1 MDAMTDKMTQGPAPS
16 TSLPWWHAAA
26 IMLMA
31 IVLGETAVA
40 VLPAMAAPLA
50 GAARIVSAGV
60 VLAVA
65 LAWRGRPAAA
75 PAQPAHAAPAA
86 SLIASPSMAA
96 AFDPVKCGT
105 CISDKVS
112 CLHLFADAMK
122 DETNSVITDT
132 EKNAVD
138 LMTDLKVVEGS
149 LEGLLAFISASSAND
164 RVIQIIEQLHHSQSL
179 VDQLAADRLRDAEG
193 VQRAMENI
201 SGVVSDLGKMV
212 QNVRGIAGSTRMLAL
227 NATIEAARAGE
238 QGKGFAIVA
247 SEVKALSQQSDHV
260 AIEIGAGIDHLEKT
274 VAASLS
280 TVVGERNSKEESS
293 LAVISE
299 AVGELTG
306 NLQALIAHQ
315 SDTMAKVRQEN
326 ERLGGPIMQMVGS
339 IQFQDVVKRRLE
351 ALSRCSDRISEV
363 VAAVGA
369 NVTGT
374 AVASQAELD
383 AMVNSH
389 LEQAVTA
396 AIGELKANRHAT
408 SGQGAQAQ
416 EEGATI
422 EMF

>member
-1 MDAMTDKMTQGPAPS
+1 MNNRMTPGPVLSA
-16 TSLPWWHAAA
+16 SLPWGQAAA
-26 IMLMA
+26 TLLAA
-31 IVLGETAVA
+31 ILLGEVCVA

-50 GAARIVSAGV
+50 IAVRILSAGV

-65 LAWRGRPAAA
+65 VAWGYRQAAPP
-75 PAQPAHAAPAA
+75 PAQPQFAA
-86 SLIASPSMAA
+86 SPATAVAPPTIAA
-96 AFDPVKCGT
+96 AFDSIKCGK
-105 CISDKVS
+105 CISEKIS
-112 CLHLFADAMK
+112 YFHLFADAMK

-138 LMTDLKVVEGS
+138 LMTDLKVVESS
-149 LEGLLAFISASSAND
+149 LENLLDFISVSSAND

-193 VQRAMENI
+193 VQKAMENI

-260 AIEIGAGIDHLEKT
+260 AVEIGAGIDNLEKT

-293 LAVISE
+293 LSVISE

-315 SDTMAKVRQEN
+315 RDTLTKVQQEN
-326 ERLGGPIMQMVGS
+326 ERLGGPIMQMIGS

-351 ALSRCSDRISEV
+351 ALNRCSDRISEV
-363 VAAVGA
+363 VAA
-369 NVTGT
+369 TDSKMTST
-374 AVASQAELD
+374 AVASRGELD

-396 AIGELKANRHAT
+396 AIGELVANRHST
-408 SGQGAQAQ
+408 SGQDARAQDGGAA
-416 EEGATI
+416 I
-422 EMF
+422 ELF